1 MTRNMTREKFTARV
15 RAATDDD
22 LPAPGQMKRA
32 LSEQQQAMV
41 DRSTDTTGARASL
54 AQQPIRPMHFRQA
67 KAITPDAECI
77 TSTGADSAAP
87 QGTLVHRNPG
97 VTQRGMIRL
106 PFSTETD
113 FGGPE

>member
-1 MTRNMTREKFTARV
+1 MTREKFAARV

-22 LPAPGQMKRA
+22 LPALRRMKRA

-41 DRSTDTTGARASL
+41 DRSTDTTGATASV
-54 AQQPIRPMHFRQA
+54 AQQPIWPMHFRQA

-87 QGTLVHRNPG
+87 QGTLAHRNPG